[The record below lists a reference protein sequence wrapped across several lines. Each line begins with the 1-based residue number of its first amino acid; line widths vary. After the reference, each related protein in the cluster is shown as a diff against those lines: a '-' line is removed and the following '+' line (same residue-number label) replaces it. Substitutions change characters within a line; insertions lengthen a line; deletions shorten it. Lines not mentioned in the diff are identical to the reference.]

1 MYEDF
6 DFSALDSPEYKED
19 AVREDL
25 IAPLLRRLGYKATGT
40 VRMQRSKTLV
50 HPFVMIGSK
59 KNQVSIVPD
68 YTLYVDDKPAA
79 IIEAKGPR
87 EQIVSSHHVEQAYS
101 YAIHPEVRVGV
112 YALCNGRELVVYS
125 VSEWEP
131 VLRIEMTRIEESW
144 QDVEEALNP
153 KFLLNPELKGFMP
166 DYGLAMLKIGI
177 KPGTLQIIVL
187 HHLQSIMRAEDDLY
201 VVNTTTNAG
210 DLECLVSLDLTASH
224 FRELL
229 SQLPQEIASPIN
241 SAMMRAP
248 YQMPLDGKII
258 LSCAGEL
265 GDVVEGAYEEF
276 APIRVTEISKVLYD
290 PTVQLSPYV
299 RPGAA

>member
-6 DFSALDSPEYKED
+6 DFSALDSPDYKED

-50 HPFVMIGSK
+50 HPFVMIGSR

-68 YTLYVDDKPAA
+68 YTLYVDDEPAA

-101 YAIHPEVRVGV
+101 YAIHPEVRVDV

-131 VLRIEMTRIEESW
+131 VLRIEMAKIEESW

-166 DYGLAMLKIGI
+166 DYGLAMLKIGV
-177 KPGTLQIIVL
+177 KPGTIQIIVL

-210 DLECLVSLDLTASH
+210 DLEC
-224 FRELL
+224 R
-229 SQLPQEIASPIN
+229 
-241 SAMMRAP
+241 
-248 YQMPLDGKII
+248 
-258 LSCAGEL
+258 
-265 GDVVEGAYEEF
+265 
-276 APIRVTEISKVLYD
+276 
-290 PTVQLSPYV
+290 
-299 RPGAA
+299 